1 MDQLYFGVLNFT
13 EDILELVFYDEIS
26 QSENVFFQGNFLD
39 VVKKPTTMHSDE
51 YTSHS
56 FLTTI

>member
-1 MDQLYFGVLNFT
+1 MDQLYFGVLHFSQ
-13 EDILELVFYDEIS
+13 DILELVFYDEIS

-39 VVKKPTTMHSDE
+39 VVKKPTTIHSDE
-51 YTSHS
+51 YASHS